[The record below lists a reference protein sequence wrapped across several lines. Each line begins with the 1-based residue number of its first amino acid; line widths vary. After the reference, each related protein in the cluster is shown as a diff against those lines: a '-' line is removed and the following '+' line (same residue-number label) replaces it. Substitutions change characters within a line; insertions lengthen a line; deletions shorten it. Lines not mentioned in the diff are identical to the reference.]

1 MDYKISI
8 KIIILIIFLAIYAIN
23 DIVNQKVSNFF
34 ILSACS
40 INLFLNV
47 LFNESILGSSL
58 KYIPLFLISLFY
70 WKKGYIGGGDLKSI
84 IVMLYFINFESS
96 VSIYLLFDNKIPDI
110 LELFIFFFLL
120 LAIKKPNLISIL
132 FESPH
137 IYKLKSEKY
146 SILPYFFISYL
157 FTLLF

>member
-1 MDYKISI
+1 MNYKNSI
-8 KIIILIIFLAIYAIN
+8 KIIILIIFLAIYGIN

-47 LFNESILGSSL
+47 LFNDSIWGSSL
-58 KYIPLFLISLFY
+58 IYIPLFLISILY

-96 VSIYLLFDNKIPDI
+96 VSICLLFDNIPDI

-120 LAIKKPNLISIL
+120 LEIKKPNLISVL
-132 FESPH
+132 FESPYT
-137 IYKLKSEKY
+137 YKFKSEKY

-157 FTLLF
+157 FALIF

>member
-1 MDYKISI
+1 MDYKISV

-40 INLFLNV
+40 INLFLNF
-47 LFNESILGSSL
+47 LFDDNIWGSSL
-58 KYIPLFLISLFY
+58 IYTPLFIISLYY

-84 IVMLYFINFESS
+84 MVVLYFINFEYS
-96 VSIYLLFDNKIPDI
+96 VSICLLIDKKTPDI
-110 LELFIFFFLL
+110 IELFIFFFLL

-132 FESPH
+132 FENPN
-137 IYKLKSEKY
+137 IYKIKSEKY

-157 FTLLF
+157 LALIF